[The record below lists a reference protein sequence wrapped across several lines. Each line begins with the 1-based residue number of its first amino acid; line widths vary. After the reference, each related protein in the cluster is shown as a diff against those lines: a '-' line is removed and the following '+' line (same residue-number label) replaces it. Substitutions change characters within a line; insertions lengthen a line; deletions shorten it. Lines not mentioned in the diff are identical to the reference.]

1 MQSDPHAHWLLKAIE
16 LSQDCP
22 PSDRAF
28 SVGCVILDAR
38 GDVVATGYSREVDDN
53 EHAEELALRRA
64 VEAGKDLTGATL
76 YSSLEPCSVRLSG
89 RPSCTERILRGG
101 IGEVVYAMEEPAT
114 FVVCEGA
121 EKLRQGGVKVVVR
134 AEYARLVAEVNRHLL
149 GSSGG
154 S

>member
-38 GDVVATGYSREVDDN
+38 GDVVATGSSREVHDHG
-53 EHAEELALRRA
+53 HAEELALRRA
-64 VEAGKDLTGATL
+64 ADLGKDLTGATL
-76 YSSLEPCSVRLSG
+76 YSSLEPCSIRLSG
-89 RPSCTERILRGG
+89 RPSCTERILRSGVA
-101 IGEVVYAMEEPAT
+101 VVVFAMEEPAT

-121 EKLRQGGVKVVVR
+121 EKLR
-134 AEYARLVAEVNRHLL
+134 E
-149 GSSGG
+149 
-154 S
+154 